1 MKKQALKALVRQL
14 QRDNYEL
21 SARYVN
27 LEHSEHCYKVVGEH
41 LEATLQS
48 CESALLYKDNKLD
61 EAIHAV
67 GVLSLR
73 LGLDK

>member
-1 MKKQALKALVRQL
+1 MKKQELKALVRQL

-21 SARYVN
+21 SRKNVELERSDRY
-27 LEHSEHCYKVVGEH
+27 YKVVGEH

-73 LGLDK
+73 LGVDK

>member
-1 MKKQALKALVRQL
+1 MKKESLKELVRQL

-21 SARYVN
+21 SRKNVE
-27 LEHSEHCYKVVGEH
+27 LERSERCYKVIGEH
-41 LEATLQS
+41 LETTLQS
-48 CESALLYKDNKLD
+48 CESALSYKDTKLD

-73 LGLDK
+73 LGVE

>member
-1 MKKQALKALVRQL
+1 MKKESLKSLVRQL

-21 SARYVN
+21 SRKNVE
-27 LEHSEHCYKVVGEH
+27 LERIERCYNIAIEH
-41 LEATLQS
+41 LETTLQS
-48 CESALLYKDNKLD
+48 CESALLYKDTKLD

-73 LGLDK
+73 LGVDK